1 VLAER
6 KSSSK
11 VEDTVIRL
19 QERAQQELAEQSQV
33 EDLEKKINSVMEAA
47 DLVSMTNSSQFSLC
61 ISFSKA
67 VLLLYW

>member
-1 VLAER
+1 MLAER

-47 DLVSMTNSSQFSLC
+47 DLVSKTDSS
-61 ISFSKA
+61 
-67 VLLLYW
+67 